1 MIEKNSTDGDY
12 FWATLDAHKVVEQ
25 RRKALG
31 LSAEFIADKLGI
43 NKAWYFDLES
53 ESTELSYTLY
63 LWQLEE
69 LMHILGLSMTD
80 LFPGHIPSGGGTL
93 SIAEVRDRLCL
104 YLQRE
109 GISIAQFEEE
119 AGWSGIEEFLEDP
132 DSAGNWNLEQ
142 LADVCE
148 RLSIHWGD
156 VKIGSNWAK

>member
-63 LWQLEE
+63 LWQLED

-80 LFPGHIPSGGGTL
+80 LFRAIFRPVEERYLSPRFAIGVPLPSKGRHFHRPIRGGG
-93 SIAEVRDRLCL
+93 
-104 YLQRE
+104 
-109 GISIAQFEEE
+109 
-119 AGWSGIEEFLEDP
+119 WLERNRRIP
-132 DSAGNWNLEQ
+132 RGP
-142 LADVCE
+142 
-148 RLSIHWGD
+148 
-156 VKIGSNWAK
+156 